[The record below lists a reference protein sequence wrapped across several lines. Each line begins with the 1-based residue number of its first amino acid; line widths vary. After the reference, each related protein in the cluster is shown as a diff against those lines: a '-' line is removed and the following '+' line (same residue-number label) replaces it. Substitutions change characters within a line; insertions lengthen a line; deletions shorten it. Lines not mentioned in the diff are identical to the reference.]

1 MDAPTIIATLG
12 GPPVLAPAMGVSRTA
27 VCNWRHDG
35 IPSRHWPALVRLAKR
50 TPGARSITL
59 AALERAAKGA
69 AQ

>member
-35 IPSRHWPALVRLAKR
+35 IPSRHWPAL
-50 TPGARSITL
+50 SITL